1 MNGSIAGESRMGSGT
16 RFTITLP
23 QFDTGNES

>member
-1 MNGSIAGESRMGSGT
+1 MNGAIAVESRLGSGT

-23 QFDTGNES
+23 QFDTGK